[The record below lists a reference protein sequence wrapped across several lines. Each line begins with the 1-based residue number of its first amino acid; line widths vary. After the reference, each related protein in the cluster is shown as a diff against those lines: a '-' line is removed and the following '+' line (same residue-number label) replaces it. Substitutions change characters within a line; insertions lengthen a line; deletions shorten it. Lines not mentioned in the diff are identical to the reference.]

1 MYNRLLTCKDLQNVF
16 HCGKDKAYQLMHS
29 SGFPT
34 IQVGGRYY
42 VKQGDLNTWLNTYT
56 GRKYIL

>member
-1 MYNRLLTCKDLQNVF
+1 MHDRLLTVKDLQAVF
-16 HCGKDKAYQLMHS
+16 SCGKDKAYQLMHS

-42 VKQGDLNTWLNTYT
+42 VRHDDLDRWLSAYT

>member
-1 MYNRLLTCKDLQNVF
+1 MCDRLLTVKDLQAVF
-16 HCGKDKAYQLMHS
+16 SCGKDKVYQLMHS

-42 VKQGDLNTWLNTYT
+42 VRRDDLDRWLSTYT
-56 GRKYIL
+56 GRKYIV

>member
-1 MYNRLLTCKDLQNVF
+1 MCDRLLTVKDLQAVF
-16 HCGKDKAYQLMHS
+16 SCGKDKAYQLMHS

-42 VKQGDLNTWLNTYT
+42 VRRDDLDRWLSAYT

>member
-1 MYNRLLTCKDLQNVF
+1 MHDRLLTCKDLQAVF
-16 HCGKDKAYQLMHS
+16 SCGKDKAYQLMHS

-34 IQVGGRYY
+34 IKVGGRYY
-42 VKQGDLNTWLNTYT
+42 VKRNDLDRWLSTYT